1 MFIEIKKIKE
11 NIFNFKEF
19 KHYRIIFWK
28 GGSTLCLCYS
38 VVVEARIHE
47 EKRVIC
53 KVDLY
58 RVGPRRK
65 TRFSW

>member
-53 KVDLY
+53 ALLDSEDLKY
-58 RVGPRRK
+58 KKEEVL
-65 TRFSW
+65 